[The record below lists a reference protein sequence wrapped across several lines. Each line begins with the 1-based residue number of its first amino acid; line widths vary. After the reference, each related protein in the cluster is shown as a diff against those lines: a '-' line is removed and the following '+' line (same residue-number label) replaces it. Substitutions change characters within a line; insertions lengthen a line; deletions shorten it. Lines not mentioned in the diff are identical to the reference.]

1 MTSAA
6 DNPAPLTRLP
16 AWHALQEHH
25 RSAAGFRLRE
35 LFDQD
40 PARFE
45 KLSLRCGDIL
55 FDYSKHLITA
65 DTLRLLLQLARNR
78 DLPAWIDRLFNGGR
92 INLSENRPALHT
104 ALRASGPLV
113 VDGRDITAD
122 IAQTLQQMQRF
133 CDDVRGGRL
142 RGFSG
147 RAFTDVVNIG
157 IGGSNLGPALA
168 TEALAPYACPQLQ
181 LHFVSNIDGAH
192 LAGVLARLNPETTLF
207 VVSSKTFTTLETLAN
222 AHSARDWL
230 IAKSGSTKAATAHF
244 AAVTSRAA
252 AAREFGIDARHIFET
267 WDWVGG
273 RFSLWSAVGLP
284 LALAIGMENFNQ
296 LRAGARDM
304 DEHFRT
310 APLERNI
317 PAIMALL
324 GIWYANFF
332 GAAAHAILP
341 YDQSLRLLPD
351 YLQQL
356 EMESNG
362 KRVTRHGS
370 AVDYATAPVIFGA
383 AGTDGQHAFYQL
395 LHQGTQLIPAD
406 FIGCCQSHYALGSH
420 HEILISNFL
429 AQTEALM
436 RGRTGDEAK
445 TEMQAQGLA
454 QGDIAHLAPHR
465 VFPGNRPSTSILV
478 RKLEPRTLGALLAL
492 YEHKVFAQS
501 VIWDINAFDQWGV
514 ELGKELAGRILPE
527 LATGSPVS
535 AHDASTNG
543 LINHFKANRH

>member
-1 MTSAA
+1 MKPAA
-6 DNPAPLTRLP
+6 DKPAPLTRLP
-16 AWHALQEHH
+16 AWRALQEHH
-25 RSAAGFRLRE
+25 RSAAGLRLRE

-45 KLSLRCGDIL
+45 KFSLRCGDIL
-55 FDYSKHLITA
+55 LDYSKHLITA
-65 DTLRLLLQLARNR
+65 DTLHLLLQLAHSR
-78 DLPAWIDRLFNGGR
+78 DLPAWIDRLFRGDKVNP
-92 INLSENRPALHT
+92 SENRAALHT

-113 VDGRDITAD
+113 VDGRDIAAD
-122 IAQTLQQMQRF
+122 VAQTLNKMQRF

-142 RGFSG
+142 KGFSG

-157 IGGSNLGPALA
+157 IGGSSLGPALA

-181 LHFVSNIDGAH
+181 VHFVSNIDGAH

-230 IAKSGSTKAATAHF
+230 IAKSGRTKAAAAHF

-252 AAREFGIDARHIFET
+252 AAREFGIDPGLIFET

-273 RFSLWSAVGLP
+273 RCSLWSAVGLP
-284 LALAIGMENFNQ
+284 LALVIGMENFNQ
-296 LRAGARDM
+296 LRAGAHDM
-304 DEHFRT
+304 DQHFRT
-310 APLERNI
+310 TPPERNM
-317 PAIMALL
+317 PVIMALL

-332 GAAAHAILP
+332 GATTQAILP

-362 KRVTRHGS
+362 KRVTRDGC

-406 FIGCCQSHYALGSH
+406 FIGCCQSHYDLGSH

-429 AQTEALM
+429 AQPEALM
-436 RGRTGDEAK
+436 RGRTEDEAK
-445 TEMQAQGLA
+445 AEMQARGMLQA
-454 QGDIAHLAPHR
+454 DIARLAPHR
-465 VFPGNRPSTSILV
+465 VFPGNRPSTSILI

-492 YEHKVFAQS
+492 YEHKVFTQS

-514 ELGKELAGRILPE
+514 ELGKQLAGHILPE
-527 LATGSPVS
+527 LATGAPVS
-535 AHDASTNG
+535 AHDASTGG